1 MNLTRVWAV
10 TYKEWREIVRDR
22 LFFVMAFVLPVG
34 IFLVLAFGISFDVE
48 KIPFAILDQDKT
60 AMSREF
66 LHRFIDSR
74 YFDYK
79 GHVSNERELDP
90 LLMNSDI
97 RFAIIIPPR
106 FQELLM
112 MGQATPV
119 QSLIDGVFPYRAEV
133 SKGYLSA
140 IIANFN
146 AQSLLERSV
155 GKLGISS
162 EQALSQVA
170 PVRLESRY
178 LYNQALRSQWSIS
191 SGLMMLV
198 LMVTPPFLT
207 ALGVVREKENGSIYN
222 IYASTISRSEFILGK
237 LLPYLLIS
245 CLNIFIIWWLV
256 MTVFGTPFK
265 GNPIFYYS
273 ASVIYV
279 ICTAGV
285 GLVVSL
291 MVRTQVAAVMMTIV
305 ISFVPAI
312 LYSGLLVPVESMGTT
327 TRIESHLFPTL
338 YYLRITWGSFL
349 KGLGWSGLWFDV
361 AILALYAVI
370 LWIIGFLNFH
380 KRPSE

>member
-10 TYKEWREIVRDR
+10 TYKEWREILRDR
-22 LFFVMAFVLPVG
+22 LFFAMAFLLPLG
-34 IFLVLAFGISFDVE
+34 IFLVVGFGISFDVE
-48 KIPFAILDQDKT
+48 KITFAVLDQDNT
-60 AMSREF
+60 AMSRDF

-79 GHVSNERELDP
+79 GNVQSERDLDP
-90 LLMNSDI
+90 LLAHSDI

-106 FQELLM
+106 FQEQLM
-112 MGQATPV
+112 AGQATSV

-133 SKGYLSA
+133 ARGYLSA

-146 AQSLLERSV
+146 AQSLADYLAR
-155 GKLGISS
+155 KRGISR
-162 EQALSQVA
+162 EQAIIQVS

-237 LLPYLLIS
+237 FLPYLLIS
-245 CLNIFIIWWLV
+245 CLNILVLWWLV
-256 MTVFGTPFK
+256 MKVFGTPFK
-265 GNPIFYYS
+265 GDPFFYYA

-279 ICTAGV
+279 ICTAGA
-285 GLVVSL
+285 GLLVSL
-291 MVRTQVAAVMMTIV
+291 LVRTQVAAVMLTLV
-305 ISFVPAI
+305 ISFVPAM
-312 LYSGLLVPVESMGTT
+312 LYSGLLVPIESMGTAT
-327 TRIESHLFPTL
+327 KIESHLFPAL
-338 YYLRITWGSFL
+338 YYLRISWGSFL
-349 KGLGWSGLWFDV
+349 KGLGWAELWFDV
-361 AILALYAVI
+361 AALMLYATL
-370 LWIIGFLNFH
+370 LWVIGFLNFH

>member
-1 MNLTRVWAV
+1 MLWHLSYPWA
-10 TYKEWREIVRDR
+10 
-22 LFFVMAFVLPVG
+22 FFS
-34 IFLVLAFGISFDVE
+34 VLAFGISFDVE
-48 KIPFAILDQDKT
+48 KISFAVLDRDGS
-60 AMSREF
+60 AMSRDF
-66 LHRFIDSR
+66 LHRFMDSR
-74 YFDYK
+74 YFAYK
-79 GHVSNERELDP
+79 GHVQSERELDP
-90 LLMNSDI
+90 LLAHSDI

-106 FQELLM
+106 FQEQLLA
-112 MGQATPV
+112 GQATSV

-133 SKGYLSA
+133 AKGYLSA

-146 AQSLLERSV
+146 AQSLVNYLALKR
-155 GKLGISS
+155 GLAK
-162 EQALSQVA
+162 EQALSQVQ

-237 LLPYLLIS
+237 FLPYLLIS
-245 CLNIFIIWWLV
+245 CLNIFILWGLV
-256 MTVFGTPFK
+256 MMVFGTPFK
-265 GNPIFYYS
+265 GDPLFYYL

-291 MVRTQVAAVMMTIV
+291 MVRTQVAAVMLTV
-305 ISFVPAI
+305 VFSFVPAM
-312 LYSGLLVPVESMGTT
+312 LYSGLLVPIESMGLATK
-327 TRIESHLFPTL
+327 IESHLFSPI

-349 KGLGWSGLWFDV
+349 KGLGWRELWFDV
-361 AILALYAVI
+361 LALVVYALI
-370 LWIIGFLNFH
+370 LWVVGFLNFH
-380 KRPSE
+380 KRPSS

>member
-1 MNLTRVWAV
+1 
-10 TYKEWREIVRDR
+10 
-22 LFFVMAFVLPVG
+22 
-34 IFLVLAFGISFDVE
+34 
-48 KIPFAILDQDKT
+48 
-60 AMSREF
+60 
-66 LHRFIDSR
+66 
-74 YFDYK
+74 
-79 GHVSNERELDP
+79 
-90 LLMNSDI
+90 
-97 RFAIIIPPR
+97 
-106 FQELLM
+106 
-112 MGQATPV
+112 
-119 QSLIDGVFPYRAEV
+119 
-133 SKGYLSA
+133 
-140 IIANFN
+140 
-146 AQSLLERSV
+146 
-155 GKLGISS
+155 
-162 EQALSQVA
+162 
-170 PVRLESRY
+170 
-178 LYNQALRSQWSIS
+178 
-191 SGLMMLV
+191 MLV

-265 GNPIFYYS
+265 GNPIFYYG

>member
-66 LHRFIDSR
+66 LHRFMDSR

-106 FQELLM
+106 FQELLLM
-112 MGQATPV
+112 AQATPV

-155 GKLGISS
+155 GKLGISP
-162 EQALSQVA
+162 EQALTQVA
-170 PVRLESRY
+170 HVRLESRY

-207 ALGVVREKENGSIYN
+207 ALGVVREKENGSIYD

-327 TRIESHLFPTL
+327 TKIESHLFPTL
-338 YYLRITWGSFL
+338 YYLRIT
-349 KGLGWSGLWFDV
+349 
-361 AILALYAVI
+361 
-370 LWIIGFLNFH
+370 
-380 KRPSE
+380 

>member
-1 MNLTRVWAV
+1 
-10 TYKEWREIVRDR
+10 
-22 LFFVMAFVLPVG
+22 
-34 IFLVLAFGISFDVE
+34 
-48 KIPFAILDQDKT
+48 
-60 AMSREF
+60 
-66 LHRFIDSR
+66 
-74 YFDYK
+74 
-79 GHVSNERELDP
+79 
-90 LLMNSDI
+90 
-97 RFAIIIPPR
+97 
-106 FQELLM
+106 

-155 GKLGISS
+155 GKLGISP
-162 EQALSQVA
+162 EQALTQVA
-170 PVRLESRY
+170 PVQLESRY

>member
-66 LHRFIDSR
+66 LHRFMDSR

-106 FQELLM
+106 FQELLL

-155 GKLGISS
+155 GKLGISL
-162 EQALSQVA
+162 EQALTQVA
-170 PVRLESRY
+170 PVRLESR
-178 LYNQALRSQWSIS
+178 
-191 SGLMMLV
+191 
-198 LMVTPPFLT
+198 
-207 ALGVVREKENGSIYN
+207 
-222 IYASTISRSEFILGK
+222 
-237 LLPYLLIS
+237 
-245 CLNIFIIWWLV
+245 
-256 MTVFGTPFK
+256 
-265 GNPIFYYS
+265 
-273 ASVIYV
+273 
-279 ICTAGV
+279 
-285 GLVVSL
+285 
-291 MVRTQVAAVMMTIV
+291 
-305 ISFVPAI
+305 
-312 LYSGLLVPVESMGTT
+312 
-327 TRIESHLFPTL
+327 
-338 YYLRITWGSFL
+338 
-349 KGLGWSGLWFDV
+349 
-361 AILALYAVI
+361 
-370 LWIIGFLNFH
+370 
-380 KRPSE
+380 

>member
-1 MNLTRVWAV
+1 MNLTLVWAV

>member
-1 MNLTRVWAV
+1 MNFTRVWAV
-10 TYKEWREIVRDR
+10 TYKEWREIFRDR
-22 LFFVMAFVLPVG
+22 LFFAMSFVLPVG
-34 IFLVLAFGISFDVE
+34 IFLVLGFGISFDVE
-48 KIPFAILDQDKT
+48 KIGFAVLDEDRS
-60 AMSREF
+60 AMSRDF

-79 GHVSNERELDP
+79 GHVQSARDLDP
-90 LLMNSDI
+90 LLAHSDI

-106 FQELLM
+106 FQEQLLA
-112 MGQATPV
+112 GQATSV

-133 SKGYLSA
+133 AKGYMSA

-146 AQSLLERSV
+146 AQSLAVYLAR
-155 GKLGISS
+155 KQGIAPS
-162 EQALSQVA
+162 AAIAQVV

-222 IYASTISRSEFILGK
+222 IYASTITRSEFILGK

-245 CLNIFIIWWLV
+245 CINILVLWVLV
-256 MTVFGTPFK
+256 MTVYGTPFK
-265 GNPIFYYS
+265 GDPVFYFL
-273 ASVIYV
+273 ASVIYI

-291 MVRTQVAAVMMTIV
+291 LVKTQVAAVMLTIV
-305 ISFVPAI
+305 VSFVPAI
-312 LYSGLLVPVESMGTT
+312 LYSGLLVPIESMGVTT
-327 TRIESHLFPTL
+327 KIESHLFPTL
-338 YYLRITWGSFL
+338 YYLRIAWGSFL
-349 KGLGWSGLWFDV
+349 KGMGASELWFDV
-361 AILALYAVI
+361 LALVVYAVI
-370 LWIIGFLNFH
+370 LWVIGFINFR
-380 KRPSE
+380 KRPAE

>member
-1 MNLTRVWAV
+1 MNLNRVWAV
-10 TYKEWREIVRDR
+10 TYKEWREIFRDK
-22 LFFVMAFVLPVG
+22 LFFAMAFILPVG

-48 KIPFAILDQDKT
+48 KISFAVLDRDGS
-60 AMSREF
+60 AMSRDF
-66 LHRFIDSR
+66 LHRFMDSR
-74 YFDYK
+74 YFAYK
-79 GHVSNERELDP
+79 GHVQSERELDP
-90 LLMNSDI
+90 LLAHSDI

-106 FQELLM
+106 FQEQLLA
-112 MGQATPV
+112 GQATSV

-133 SKGYLSA
+133 AKGYLSA

-146 AQSLLERSV
+146 AQSLVNYLALKR
-155 GKLGISS
+155 GIAK
-162 EQALSQVA
+162 EQALSQVQ

-222 IYASTISRSEFILGK
+222 IYASTITRSEFILGK
-237 LLPYLLIS
+237 FLPYLLIS
-245 CLNIFIIWWLV
+245 CLNIFVLWGLV
-256 MTVFGTPFK
+256 MAIFGTPFK
-265 GNPIFYYS
+265 GDPLFYYF

-291 MVRTQVAAVMMTIV
+291 MVRTQVAAVMLTV
-305 ISFVPAI
+305 VFSFVPAM
-312 LYSGLLVPVESMGTT
+312 LYSGLLVPIESMGLATK
-327 TRIESHLFPTL
+327 IESHLFSPI

-349 KGLGWSGLWFDV
+349 KGLGWTELWFDV
-361 AILALYAVI
+361 LALVIYALI
-370 LWIIGFLNFH
+370 LWLVGFVNFH
-380 KRPSE
+380 KRPSS